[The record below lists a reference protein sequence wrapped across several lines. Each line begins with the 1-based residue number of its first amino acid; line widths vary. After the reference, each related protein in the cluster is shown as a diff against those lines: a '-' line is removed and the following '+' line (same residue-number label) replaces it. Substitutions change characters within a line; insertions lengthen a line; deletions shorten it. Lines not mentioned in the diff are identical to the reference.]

1 MRNNKQHSSHSHHN
15 HGDME
20 HSKHDHNEM
29 EHSQMDHSAM
39 GHCAMGGHA
48 HHHHGDMEHSKHD
61 HNEMKHSQMDH
72 SKMDHSEIDHGAMGG
87 HAHHHHGDMDHS
99 KHDHN
104 EMKHSQMD
112 HSKMDY
118 SEMDHGAM
126 GGHAHH
132 HHGSF
137 KDIFLKSLPLGIA
150 ILLITPLMG
159 IQLPFQII
167 FPYADVVAAVLA
179 TILYIFGGK
188 PFLMGAKDEFNS
200 KVPGMMSLITL
211 GITVSYAYSVYAVA
225 ARYVTGEPVMDF
237 FFEFTTLILIMLL
250 GHWIEM
256 KALGEAGNAQKALAE
271 LVPKDAHVVLEDDS
285 IETRP
290 VADLQVGDLIRVQAG
305 ENVPADG
312 TIQRGESRV
321 NEALVTGESKPIEK
335 NPGDE
340 VIGGSTNGDGV
351 LYVEIKQTGDKSFIS
366 QVQTLISQ
374 AQSQPSRAEN
384 LAQKV
389 AGWLFYIAVIAALIA
404 LVIWMVIADVPT
416 AVIFTVTT
424 LVIACPH
431 ALGLAIPL
439 VTARS
444 TSLGASRGLLVKDRD
459 ALELTTNADVMVLDK
474 TGTLTTGEFKVLDVE
489 LFNDKYTKDEI
500 VALLSGIEGGS
511 SHPIAQSIISYAE
524 QQGIRPVSFDSIDV
538 MSGAGVEGQAN
549 GHRYQLISQKAYGR
563 NLDMDIPKGATISV
577 LVENDE
583 AIGAVALGDEL
594 KPTSKDLIQA
604 LKKNKIQPIMATGDN
619 EKAAQGAAE
628 ILGID
633 YLANQS
639 PQDKYELVEKLKAE
653 GKKVIMVGDGVNDA
667 PSLALAD
674 VGIAIG
680 AGTQVALDSADII
693 LTQSDPGDIASFIE
707 LAQKTTRKMKEN
719 LVWGAGYNFIAI
731 PIAAGILAPIGIT
744 LSPAVAAVLMSL
756 STVIVAINAMT
767 LKLEPK

>member
-1 MRNNKQHSSHSHHN
+1 MKNNKKHSSHSHHN
-15 HGDME
+15 HGDMD
-20 HSKHDHNEM
+20 HSK
-29 EHSQMDHSAM
+29 MD
-39 GHCAMGGHA
+39 
-48 HHHHGDMEHSKHD
+48 
-61 HNEMKHSQMDH
+61 HSQMDH
-72 SKMDHSEIDHGAMGG
+72 SKMNHSA
-87 HAHHHHGDMDHS
+87 MDH
-99 KHDHN
+99 
-104 EMKHSQMD
+104 
-112 HSKMDY
+112 

-137 KDIFLKSLPLGIA
+137 KEIFLKSLPLEIA
-150 ILLITPLMG
+150 ILLITPVMD

-179 TILYIFGGK
+179 TILYIYGGK
-188 PFLMGAKDEFNS
+188 PFYMGAKDEFNS
-200 KVPGMMSLITL
+200 KAPGMMSLITL

-225 ARYVTGEPVMDF
+225 ARYVTGEHVMDF
-237 FFEFTTLILIMLL
+237 FFEFATLILIMLL

-256 KALGEAGNAQKALAE
+256 KALGEAGDAQKALAE

-340 VIGGSTNGDGV
+340 VIGGSTNGGGV

-366 QVQTLISQ
+366 QVQALISQ
-374 AQSQPSRAEN
+374 AQGQSSRAEN

-389 AGWLFYIAVIAALIA
+389 AGWLFYIAVIVALIA

-474 TGTLTTGEFKVLDVE
+474 TGTLTTGEFKVSDVE

-500 VALLSGIEGGS
+500 VALLAGIEGGS

-538 MSGAGVEGQAN
+538 ISGAGVEGQAN

-563 NLDMDIPKGATISV
+563 NLDMDIPKGATLSV

-633 YLANQS
+633 YLASQS
-639 PQDKYELVEKLKAE
+639 PQDKYELIEKLKAE

-674 VGIAIG
+674 VGIAVG
-680 AGTQVALDSADII
+680 AGTQVALDSADVI
-693 LTQSDPGDIASFIE
+693 LTQSDPGDIESFIE

-719 LVWGAGYNFIAI
+719 LIWGAGYNFIAI

-744 LSPAVAAVLMSL
+744 LTPAVGAVLMSL

-767 LKLEPK
+767 LKLDPK

>member
-15 HGDME
+15 NGNMDN
-20 HSKHDHNEM
+20 SKHDHNEM
-29 EHSQMDHSAM
+29 DHSKMNHSAMDHSEIDHGAM
-39 GHCAMGGHA
+39 EGHA
-48 HHHHGDMEHSKHD
+48 HHHHGDMDNSKHD

-72 SKMDHSEIDHGAMGG
+72 S
-87 HAHHHHGDMDHS
+87 
-99 KHDHN
+99 
-104 EMKHSQMD
+104 
-112 HSKMDY
+112 
-118 SEMDHGAM
+118 EMDHGAM
-126 GGHAHH
+126 EGHAHH

>member
-15 HGDME
+15 NGNMD

-29 EHSQMDHSAM
+29 
-39 GHCAMGGHA
+39 
-48 HHHHGDMEHSKHD
+48 
-61 HNEMKHSQMDH
+61 DH
-72 SKMDHSEIDHGAMGG
+72 SKMNHSAMDHSEIDHGAM
-87 HAHHHHGDMDHS
+87 
-99 KHDHN
+99 
-104 EMKHSQMD
+104 E
-112 HSKMDY
+112 
-118 SEMDHGAM
+118 
-126 GGHAHH
+126 GHAHH

-200 KVPGMMSLITL
+200 KAPGMMSLITL

-225 ARYVTGEPVMDF
+225 ARYVTGEHVMDF

-256 KALGEAGNAQKALAE
+256 KALGEAGDAQKALAE

-538 MSGAGVEGQAN
+538 ISGAGVEGQAN

>member
-15 HGDME
+15 NGDMD
-20 HSKHDHNEM
+20 HSEHDHNEVD
-29 EHSQMDHSAM
+29 HSKMNHSAMDHSEIDHGAM
-39 GHCAMGGHA
+39 EGHA
-48 HHHHGDMEHSKHD
+48 HHHHGDMDNSKHD

-72 SKMDHSEIDHGAMGG
+72 SEIDHGAT
-87 HAHHHHGDMDHS
+87 
-99 KHDHN
+99 
-104 EMKHSQMD
+104 
-112 HSKMDY
+112 
-118 SEMDHGAM
+118 

-489 LFNDKYTKDEI
+489 LFNDKYAKDEI

-604 LKKNKIQPIMATGDN
+604 LKKNKIHPIMATGDN

-667 PSLALAD
+667 PSLALSD

>member
-1 MRNNKQHSSHSHHN
+1 MRNNKQHSSHSHRN
-15 HGDME
+15 HGDMD

-29 EHSQMDHSAM
+29 EHSQMDHGKMNHSA
-39 GHCAMGGHA
+39 
-48 HHHHGDMEHSKHD
+48 
-61 HNEMKHSQMDH
+61 
-72 SKMDHSEIDHGAMGG
+72 
-87 HAHHHHGDMDHS
+87 
-99 KHDHN
+99 
-104 EMKHSQMD
+104 
-112 HSKMDY
+112 
-118 SEMDHGAM
+118 MDHGAM

-137 KDIFLKSLPLGIA
+137 KEIFLKSLPLGIA
-150 ILLITPLMG
+150 ILLITPLMN

-200 KVPGMMSLITL
+200 KAPGMMSLITL

-225 ARYVTGEPVMDF
+225 ARYVTGEHVMDF

-256 KALGEAGNAQKALAE
+256 KALGEAGDAQKALAE
-271 LVPKDAHVVLEDDS
+271 LVPKDGHVVLEEDS
-285 IETRP
+285 LETGP

-312 TIQRGESRV
+312 TIQRGKSRV

-374 AQSQPSRAEN
+374 AQSQHSRAEN

-416 AVIFTVTT
+416 AVIFAVTT

-439 VTARS
+439 VTSRS

-511 SHPIAQSIISYAE
+511 SHPIAQSIIGYAE

-538 MSGAGVEGQAN
+538 ISGAGVEGQAN

-563 NLDMDIPKGATISV
+563 NLDMDIPKGSTISV

-639 PQDKYELVEKLKAE
+639 PQDKYKLVEKLKAE

-680 AGTQVALDSADII
+680 AGTQVALDSADVI

-744 LSPAVAAVLMSL
+744 LSPAVAAILMSL

>member
-1 MRNNKQHSSHSHHN
+1 MRNNKQHSSHSHRN
-15 HGDME
+15 HGDMD

-29 EHSQMDHSAM
+29 EHSQMDHGKMNHSAM
-39 GHCAMGGHA
+39 N
-48 HHHHGDMEHSKHD
+48 HGKMNHS
-61 HNEMKHSQMDH
+61 
-72 SKMDHSEIDHGAMGG
+72 A
-87 HAHHHHGDMDHS
+87 
-99 KHDHN
+99 
-104 EMKHSQMD
+104 
-112 HSKMDY
+112 
-118 SEMDHGAM
+118 MDHGAM

-137 KDIFLKSLPLGIA
+137 KEIFLKSLPLGIA
-150 ILLITPLMG
+150 ILLITPLMN

-200 KVPGMMSLITL
+200 KAPGMMSLITL

-225 ARYVTGEPVMDF
+225 ARYVTGEHVMDF

-256 KALGEAGNAQKALAE
+256 KALGEAGDAQKALAE

-312 TIQRGESRV
+312 TIQRGKSRV

-374 AQSQPSRAEN
+374 AQSQHSRAEN

-389 AGWLFYIAVIAALIA
+389 AGWLFYIAVIVALIA
-404 LVIWMVIADVPT
+404 FVIWMVIADVPT

-439 VTARS
+439 VTSRS

-511 SHPIAQSIISYAE
+511 SHPIAQSIIGHAE

-538 MSGAGVEGQAN
+538 ISGAGVEGQAN

-563 NLDMDIPKGATISV
+563 NLDMDIPKGSTISV

-639 PQDKYELVEKLKAE
+639 PQDKYKLVEKLKAE

-680 AGTQVALDSADII
+680 AGTQVALDSADVI

-744 LSPAVAAVLMSL
+744 LSPAVAAILMSL
-756 STVIVAINAMT
+756 STVIVSINAMT

>member
-1 MRNNKQHSSHSHHN
+1 MRNNKKHSSHSHHN
-15 HGDME
+15 HGDMD

-29 EHSQMDHSAM
+29 EHSQMDHS
-39 GHCAMGGHA
+39 
-48 HHHHGDMEHSKHD
+48 
-61 HNEMKHSQMDH
+61 NMDH
-72 SKMDHSEIDHGAMGG
+72 
-87 HAHHHHGDMDHS
+87 
-99 KHDHN
+99 
-104 EMKHSQMD
+104 
-112 HSKMDY
+112 

-137 KDIFLKSLPLGIA
+137 KEIFLKSLPLGIA
-150 ILLITPLMG
+150 ILLITPMMD

-179 TILYIFGGK
+179 TILYIYGGK
-188 PFLMGAKDEFNS
+188 PFYMGAKDEFNS
-200 KVPGMMSLITL
+200 KAPGMMSLITL
-211 GITVSYAYSVYAVA
+211 GITVSYAYSLYAVA
-225 ARYVTGEPVMDF
+225 ARYVTGEHVMDF

-256 KALGEAGNAQKALAE
+256 KALGEAGDAQKALAE

-290 VADLQVGDLIRVQAG
+290 VSELQIGDVIRVQAG

-312 TIQRGESRV
+312 IIIRGESRV

-335 NPGDE
+335 KPGDE
-340 VIGGSTNGDGV
+340 VIGGSTNGGGV

-384 LAQKV
+384 VAHKV
-389 AGWLFYIAVIAALIA
+389 ASWLFYIAVVVALIA
-404 LVIWMVIADVPT
+404 LVVWMIIADLPT
-416 AVIFTVTT
+416 AVIFTVTA

-439 VTARS
+439 VVSRS
-444 TSLGASRGLLVKDRD
+444 TSLGASRGLLVKNRE
-459 ALELTTNADVMVLDK
+459 ALELTTKADVMVLDK
-474 TGTLTTGEFKVLDVE
+474 TGTLTTGEFKVLDVTV
-489 LFNDKYTKDEI
+489 LSDKYSEEEI
-500 VALLSGIEGGS
+500 TGLLAGIEAGS
-511 SHPIAQSIISYAE
+511 SHPIAQSIVNHAE
-524 QQGIRPVSFDSIDV
+524 AKGIKSVSFDSIEIV
-538 MSGAGVEGQAN
+538 SGAGIEGEAN
-549 GHRYQLISQKAYGR
+549 GHHYQLISQKAYGKALR
-563 NLDMDIPKGATISV
+563 MDIPKGATLSI
-577 LVENDE
+577 LVENNE

-594 KPTSKDLIQA
+594 KETSRNLIEV
-604 LKKNKIQPIMATGDN
+604 LKKYGIEPLMATGDN
-619 EKAAQGAAE
+619 EEAAQGVAE
-628 ILGID
+628 VLGIQ
-633 YLANQS
+633 YQANQS
-639 PQDKYELVEKLKAE
+639 PEDKYKLVESMKNQNKT
-653 GKKVIMVGDGVNDA
+653 VIMVGDGVNDA

-693 LTQSDPGDIASFIE
+693 LTQSDPGDIESFIE
-707 LAQKTTRKMKEN
+707 LANKTTRKMKQN

-731 PIAAGILAPIGIT
+731 PIAAGLLAPIGIT
-744 LSPAVAAVLMSL
+744 LGPAFGAVLMSL

>member
-15 HGDME
+15 HGDMD

-29 EHSQMDHSAM
+29 EHSQMDHGKM
-39 GHCAMGGHA
+39 N
-48 HHHHGDMEHSKHD
+48 HSV
-61 HNEMKHSQMDH
+61 
-72 SKMDHSEIDHGAMGG
+72 MDHSE
-87 HAHHHHGDMDHS
+87 MDHS
-99 KHDHN
+99 A
-104 EMKHSQMD
+104 
-112 HSKMDY
+112 
-118 SEMDHGAM
+118 MDHGAM

-137 KDIFLKSLPLGIA
+137 KEIFLKSLPLGIA
-150 ILLITPLMG
+150 ILLITPLME

-200 KVPGMMSLITL
+200 KAPGMMSLITL

-225 ARYVTGEPVMDF
+225 ARYVTGEHVMDF

-256 KALGEAGNAQKALAE
+256 KALGEAGDAQKSLAE

-340 VIGGSTNGDGV
+340 VIGGSTNGGGV

-374 AQSQPSRAEN
+374 AQSQPSRTEN

-389 AGWLFYIAVIAALIA
+389 AGWLFYIAVIVALITF
-404 LVIWMVIADVPT
+404 VIWMVIADVPT

-444 TSLGASRGLLVKDRD
+444 TSLGASRGLLVKDRY

-489 LFNDKYTKDEI
+489 LLNDKYTKDEI

-524 QQGIRPVSFDSIDV
+524 QQEIRPVSFDSIDV
-538 MSGAGVEGQAN
+538 ISGAGVEGQAN
-549 GHRYQLISQKAYGR
+549 GHRYQLISQKAYER
-563 NLDMDIPKGATISV
+563 NLDMDIPKGATLSV

-594 KPTSKDLIQA
+594 KPTSKALIQA

-619 EKAAQGAAE
+619 EKAAQGTAE

-653 GKKVIMVGDGVNDA
+653 EKKVIMVGDGVNDA

-674 VGIAIG
+674 VGIAVG
-680 AGTQVALDSADII
+680 AGTQVALDSADVI
-693 LTQSDPGDIASFIE
+693 LTQSDPGDIESFIE
-707 LAQKTTRKMKEN
+707 LAQKTTLKMKEN

-744 LSPAVAAVLMSL
+744 LSPAVGAVLMSL

>member
-1 MRNNKQHSSHSHHN
+1 MSNNKKHSSHSHHN
-15 HGDME
+15 HGDMD
-20 HSKHDHNEM
+20 HSK
-29 EHSQMDHSAM
+29 MD
-39 GHCAMGGHA
+39 
-48 HHHHGDMEHSKHD
+48 
-61 HNEMKHSQMDH
+61 HSQMDH
-72 SKMDHSEIDHGAMGG
+72 SKMDHS
-87 HAHHHHGDMDHS
+87 
-99 KHDHN
+99 
-104 EMKHSQMD
+104 QMD
-112 HSKMDY
+112 HSKMNH

-137 KDIFLKSLPLGIA
+137 KEIFLKSLPLGIA
-150 ILLITPLMG
+150 ILLITPMMD

-179 TILYIFGGK
+179 TILYIYGGK
-188 PFLMGAKDEFNS
+188 PFYMGAKDEFNS
-200 KVPGMMSLITL
+200 KAPGMMSLITL

-225 ARYVTGEPVMDF
+225 ARYVTGEHVMDF

-256 KALGEAGNAQKALAE
+256 KALGEAGDAQKALAE

-290 VADLQVGDLIRVQAG
+290 VSELQIGDVIRVQAG

-312 TIQRGESRV
+312 IIIRGESRV

-340 VIGGSTNGDGV
+340 VIGGSTNGGGV

-366 QVQTLISQ
+366 QVQALISQ
-374 AQSQPSRAEN
+374 AQGQSSRAEN

-389 AGWLFYIAVIAALIA
+389 AGWLFYIAVIVALIA

-459 ALELTTNADVMVLDK
+459 ALELTTKADVIVLDK

-538 MSGAGVEGQAN
+538 ISGAGVEGQAN
-549 GHRYQLISQKAYGR
+549 GHRYQLISQKSYGR
-563 NLDMDIPKGATISV
+563 NLDMDIPKGATLSV

-674 VGIAIG
+674 VGIAVG
-680 AGTQVALDSADII
+680 AGTQVALDSADVI
-693 LTQSDPGDIASFIE
+693 LTQSDPGDIESFIE

-744 LSPAVAAVLMSL
+744 LTPAVGAVLMSL

>member
-1 MRNNKQHSSHSHHN
+1 MRNNKKHSSHSHHN
-15 HGDME
+15 HGDMD

-29 EHSQMDHSAM
+29 EHSQMDHS
-39 GHCAMGGHA
+39 
-48 HHHHGDMEHSKHD
+48 
-61 HNEMKHSQMDH
+61 NMDH
-72 SKMDHSEIDHGAMGG
+72 
-87 HAHHHHGDMDHS
+87 
-99 KHDHN
+99 
-104 EMKHSQMD
+104 
-112 HSKMDY
+112 

-137 KDIFLKSLPLGIA
+137 KEIFLKSLPLGIA
-150 ILLITPLMG
+150 ILLITPMMD

-179 TILYIFGGK
+179 TILYIYGGK
-188 PFLMGAKDEFNS
+188 PFYMGAKDEFNS
-200 KVPGMMSLITL
+200 KAPGMMSLITL
-211 GITVSYAYSVYAVA
+211 GITVSYAYSLYAVA
-225 ARYVTGEPVMDF
+225 ARYVTGEHVMDF

-256 KALGEAGNAQKALAE
+256 KALGEAGDAQKALAE

-290 VADLQVGDLIRVQAG
+290 VSELQIGDVIRVQAG

-312 TIQRGESRV
+312 IIIRGESRV

-335 NPGDE
+335 KPGDE
-340 VIGGSTNGDGV
+340 VIGGSTNGGGV

-384 LAQKV
+384 VAHKV
-389 AGWLFYIAVIAALIA
+389 ASWLFYIAVVVALIA
-404 LVIWMVIADVPT
+404 LVAWMIIADLPT
-416 AVIFTVTT
+416 AVIFTVTA

-439 VTARS
+439 VVSRS
-444 TSLGASRGLLVKDRD
+444 TSLGASRGLLVKNRE
-459 ALELTTNADVMVLDK
+459 ALELTTKADVMVLDK
-474 TGTLTTGEFKVLDVE
+474 TGTLTTGEFKVLDVTV
-489 LFNDKYTKDEI
+489 LSDKYSEEEI
-500 VALLSGIEGGS
+500 TGLLAGIEAGS
-511 SHPIAQSIISYAE
+511 SHPIAQSIVNHAE
-524 QQGIRPVSFDSIDV
+524 AKGIKSVSFDSIEIV
-538 MSGAGVEGQAN
+538 SGAGIEGEAN
-549 GHRYQLISQKAYGR
+549 GHHYQLISQKAYGKALR
-563 NLDMDIPKGATISV
+563 MDIPKGATLSI
-577 LVENDE
+577 LVENNE

-594 KPTSKDLIQA
+594 KETSRNLIEV
-604 LKKNKIQPIMATGDN
+604 LKKYGIEPLMATGDN
-619 EKAAQGAAE
+619 EEAAQGVAE
-628 ILGID
+628 VLGIQ
-633 YLANQS
+633 YQANQS
-639 PQDKYELVEKLKAE
+639 PEDKYKLVESMKNQNKT
-653 GKKVIMVGDGVNDA
+653 VIMVGDGVNDA

-693 LTQSDPGDIASFIE
+693 LTQSDPGDIESFIE
-707 LAQKTTRKMKEN
+707 LANKTTRKMKQN

-731 PIAAGILAPIGIT
+731 PIAAGLLAPIGIT
-744 LSPAVAAVLMSL
+744 LGPAFGAVLMSL

>member
-1 MRNNKQHSSHSHHN
+1 
-15 HGDME
+15 
-20 HSKHDHNEM
+20 
-29 EHSQMDHSAM
+29 
-39 GHCAMGGHA
+39 
-48 HHHHGDMEHSKHD
+48 
-61 HNEMKHSQMDH
+61 MDH
-72 SKMDHSEIDHGAMGG
+72 SKMNHSA
-87 HAHHHHGDMDHS
+87 MDH
-99 KHDHN
+99 
-104 EMKHSQMD
+104 
-112 HSKMDY
+112 

-137 KDIFLKSLPLGIA
+137 KEIFLKSLPLGIA
-150 ILLITPLMG
+150 ILLITPMMD

-179 TILYIFGGK
+179 TILYIYGGK
-188 PFLMGAKDEFNS
+188 PFYMGAKDEFNS
-200 KVPGMMSLITL
+200 KAPGMMSLITL
-211 GITVSYAYSVYAVA
+211 GITVSYVYSVYAVA
-225 ARYVTGEPVMDF
+225 ARYVTGEHVMDF
-237 FFEFTTLILIMLL
+237 FFEFATLILIMLL

-256 KALGEAGNAQKALAE
+256 KALGEAGDAQKALAE

-340 VIGGSTNGDGV
+340 VIGGSTNGGGV

-366 QVQTLISQ
+366 QVQALISQ
-374 AQSQPSRAEN
+374 AQGQSSRAEN

-389 AGWLFYIAVIAALIA
+389 AGWLFYIAVIVALIA

-474 TGTLTTGEFKVLDVE
+474 TGTLTTGEFKVSDVE

-500 VALLSGIEGGS
+500 VALLAGIEGGS

-538 MSGAGVEGQAN
+538 ISGAGVEGQAN
-549 GHRYQLISQKAYGR
+549 GHRYQLISQKSYGR
-563 NLDMDIPKGATISV
+563 NLDMDIPKGATLSV

-604 LKKNKIQPIMATGDN
+604 LKKNNIQPIMATGDN

-639 PQDKYELVEKLKAE
+639 PQDKYELIEKLKAE

-674 VGIAIG
+674 VGIAVG
-680 AGTQVALDSADII
+680 AGTQVALDSADVI
-693 LTQSDPGDIASFIE
+693 LTQSDPGDIESFIE

-719 LVWGAGYNFIAI
+719 LIWGAGYNFIAI

-744 LSPAVAAVLMSL
+744 LSPAFGAVLMSL

>member
-1 MRNNKQHSSHSHHN
+1 MRNNKKHSSHSHHN
-15 HGDME
+15 
-20 HSKHDHNEM
+20 
-29 EHSQMDHSAM
+29 
-39 GHCAMGGHA
+39 
-48 HHHHGDMEHSKHD
+48 
-61 HNEMKHSQMDH
+61 
-72 SKMDHSEIDHGAMGG
+72 
-87 HAHHHHGDMDHS
+87 HGDMDHS

-104 EMKHSQMD
+104 EIEHSQMD
-112 HSKMDY
+112 HSKMNHSAMDHSKMNHSAMDH

-137 KDIFLKSLPLGIA
+137 KEIFLKSLPLGIA
-150 ILLITPLMG
+150 ILLITPLMD

-179 TILYIFGGK
+179 TILYIYGGK
-188 PFLMGAKDEFNS
+188 PFYMGAKDEFNS
-200 KVPGMMSLITL
+200 KAPGMMSLITL

-225 ARYVTGEPVMDF
+225 TRYVTGEHVMDF

-256 KALGEAGNAQKALAE
+256 KALGEAGDAQKALAE

-290 VADLQVGDLIRVQAG
+290 VSELQIGDVIRVQAG

-312 TIQRGESRV
+312 IIIRGESRV

-335 NPGDE
+335 KPGDE
-340 VIGGSTNGDGV
+340 VIGGSTNGGGV

-384 LAQKV
+384 VAHKV
-389 AGWLFYIAVIAALIA
+389 ASWLFYIAVVVALIA
-404 LVIWMVIADVPT
+404 LVVWMIIADLPT
-416 AVIFTVTT
+416 AVIFTVTA

-439 VTARS
+439 VVSRS
-444 TSLGASRGLLVKDRD
+444 TSLGASRGLLVKNRE
-459 ALELTTNADVMVLDK
+459 ALELTTKADVMVLDK
-474 TGTLTTGEFKVLDVE
+474 TGTLTTGEFKVLDVTV
-489 LFNDKYTKDEI
+489 LSDKYSEEEI
-500 VALLSGIEGGS
+500 TGLLAGIEAGS
-511 SHPIAQSIISYAE
+511 SHPIAQSIVNHAE
-524 QQGIRPVSFDSIDV
+524 AKGIKSVSFDSIEIV
-538 MSGAGVEGQAN
+538 SGAGIEGEAN
-549 GHRYQLISQKAYGR
+549 GHHYQLISQKAYGKALR
-563 NLDMDIPKGATISV
+563 MDIPKGATLSI
-577 LVENDE
+577 LVENNE

-594 KPTSKDLIQA
+594 KETSRNLIEV
-604 LKKNKIQPIMATGDN
+604 LKKYGIEPLMATGDN
-619 EKAAQGAAE
+619 EEAAQGVAE
-628 ILGID
+628 VLGIQ
-633 YLANQS
+633 YQANQS
-639 PQDKYELVEKLKAE
+639 PEDKYKLVESMKNQNKT
-653 GKKVIMVGDGVNDA
+653 VIMVGDGVNDA

-693 LTQSDPGDIASFIE
+693 LTQSDPGDIESFIE
-707 LAQKTTRKMKEN
+707 LANKTTRKMKQN

-744 LSPAVAAVLMSL
+744 LSPAVGAVLMSL

>member
-1 MRNNKQHSSHSHHN
+1 MRNNKKHSSHSHHN
-15 HGDME
+15 HGDID

-29 EHSQMDHSAM
+29 EHSQMDHSNT
-39 GHCAMGGHA
+39 
-48 HHHHGDMEHSKHD
+48 D
-61 HNEMKHSQMDH
+61 H
-72 SKMDHSEIDHGAMGG
+72 
-87 HAHHHHGDMDHS
+87 
-99 KHDHN
+99 
-104 EMKHSQMD
+104 
-112 HSKMDY
+112 

-137 KDIFLKSLPLGIA
+137 KEIFLKSLPLGIA
-150 ILLITPLMG
+150 ILLITPMMD

-188 PFLMGAKDEFNS
+188 PFYMGAKDEFNS
-200 KVPGMMSLITL
+200 KAPGMMSLITL

-225 ARYVTGEPVMDF
+225 ARYVTGEHVMDF

-256 KALGEAGNAQKALAE
+256 KALGEAGDAQKALAE

-290 VADLQVGDLIRVQAG
+290 VSELQIGDVIRVQAG

-312 TIQRGESRV
+312 IIIRGESRV

-335 NPGDE
+335 KTGDE
-340 VIGGSTNGDGV
+340 VIGGSTNGGGV
-351 LYVEIKQTGDKSFIS
+351 LYVEIKQTGDQSFIS

-384 LAQKV
+384 VAQKV
-389 AGWLFYIAVIAALIA
+389 ASWLFYIAVVVALIA
-404 LVIWMVIADVPT
+404 LLIWTIIADLPT
-416 AVIFTVTT
+416 AVIFTVTA

-439 VTARS
+439 VVSRS
-444 TSLGASRGLLVKDRD
+444 TSLGASRGLLVKNRE
-459 ALELTTNADVMVLDK
+459 ALELTTKADVMVLDK
-474 TGTLTTGEFKVLDVE
+474 TGTLTTGEFKVLDVTV
-489 LFNDKYTKDEI
+489 LSDKYSEEEI
-500 VALLSGIEGGS
+500 TGLLAGIEAGS
-511 SHPIAQSIISYAE
+511 SHPIAQSIVNHAE
-524 QQGIRPVSFDSIDV
+524 AKGIKSVSFDSIEIV
-538 MSGAGVEGQAN
+538 SGAGIEGEAN
-549 GHRYQLISQKAYGR
+549 GHHYQLISQKAYGKALR
-563 NLDMDIPKGATISV
+563 MDIPKGATLSI
-577 LVENDE
+577 LVENNE

-594 KPTSKDLIQA
+594 KETSRNLIEV
-604 LKKNKIQPIMATGDN
+604 LKKYGIEPLMATGDN
-619 EKAAQGAAE
+619 EEAAQGVAE
-628 ILGID
+628 VLGIQ
-633 YLANQS
+633 YQANQS
-639 PQDKYELVEKLKAE
+639 PEDKYKLVESMKNQNKT
-653 GKKVIMVGDGVNDA
+653 VIMVGDGVNDA

-693 LTQSDPGDIASFIE
+693 LTQSDPGDIESFIE
-707 LAQKTTRKMKEN
+707 LANKTTRKMKQN

-731 PIAAGILAPIGIT
+731 PIAAGLLAPIGIT
-744 LSPAVAAVLMSL
+744 LGPAFGAVLMSL

>member
-15 HGDME
+15 
-20 HSKHDHNEM
+20 N
-29 EHSQMDHSAM
+29 
-39 GHCAMGGHA
+39 
-48 HHHHGDMEHSKHD
+48 
-61 HNEMKHSQMDH
+61 
-72 SKMDHSEIDHGAMGG
+72 
-87 HAHHHHGDMDHS
+87 GDMDHS

-104 EMKHSQMD
+104 EVDHRKMNHSAMD
-112 HSKMDY
+112 H

>member
-1 MRNNKQHSSHSHHN
+1 MRNNRQHSSHSHRN
-15 HGDME
+15 HGDMD

-29 EHSQMDHSAM
+29 EHSQMDHGKM
-39 GHCAMGGHA
+39 NHCAMN
-48 HHHHGDMEHSKHD
+48 HGKMNHS
-61 HNEMKHSQMDH
+61 
-72 SKMDHSEIDHGAMGG
+72 A
-87 HAHHHHGDMDHS
+87 
-99 KHDHN
+99 
-104 EMKHSQMD
+104 
-112 HSKMDY
+112 
-118 SEMDHGAM
+118 MDHGAM

-137 KDIFLKSLPLGIA
+137 KEIFLKSLPLGIA
-150 ILLITPLMG
+150 ILLITPLMN

-200 KVPGMMSLITL
+200 KAPGMMSLITL

-225 ARYVTGEPVMDF
+225 ARYVTGEHVMDF

-256 KALGEAGNAQKALAE
+256 KALGEAGDAQKALAE

-312 TIQRGESRV
+312 TIQRGKSRV

-374 AQSQPSRAEN
+374 AQSQHSRAEN

-416 AVIFTVTT
+416 AVIFAVTT

-439 VTARS
+439 VTSRS

-511 SHPIAQSIISYAE
+511 SHPIAQSIIGYAE

-538 MSGAGVEGQAN
+538 ISGAGVESQAN

-563 NLDMDIPKGATISV
+563 NLDMDIPKGSTISV

-639 PQDKYELVEKLKAE
+639 PQDKYKLVEKLKAE

-680 AGTQVALDSADII
+680 AGTQVALDSADVI

-744 LSPAVAAVLMSL
+744 LSPAVAAILMSL

>member
-15 HGDME
+15 NGDMD
-20 HSKHDHNEM
+20 HSEHDHNEV
-29 EHSQMDHSAM
+29 
-39 GHCAMGGHA
+39 
-48 HHHHGDMEHSKHD
+48 
-61 HNEMKHSQMDH
+61 DH
-72 SKMDHSEIDHGAMGG
+72 SKMNHSAMDHSEIDHGATGG

-112 HSKMDY
+112 HSKMDH

-489 LFNDKYTKDEI
+489 LFNDKYAKDEI

-604 LKKNKIQPIMATGDN
+604 LKKNKIHPIMATGDN

>member
-15 HGDME
+15 
-20 HSKHDHNEM
+20 
-29 EHSQMDHSAM
+29 
-39 GHCAMGGHA
+39 
-48 HHHHGDMEHSKHD
+48 
-61 HNEMKHSQMDH
+61 
-72 SKMDHSEIDHGAMGG
+72 
-87 HAHHHHGDMDHS
+87 HGDMDHS

-112 HSKMDY
+112 HSKMDH

-351 LYVEIKQTGDKSFIS
+351 LYVEIKQTGDNSFIS

-604 LKKNKIQPIMATGDN
+604 LKKNKIHPIMATGDN